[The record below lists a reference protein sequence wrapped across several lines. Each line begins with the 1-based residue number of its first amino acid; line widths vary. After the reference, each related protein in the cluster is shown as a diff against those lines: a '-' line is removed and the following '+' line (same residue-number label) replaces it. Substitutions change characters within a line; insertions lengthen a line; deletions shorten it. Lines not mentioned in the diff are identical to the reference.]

1 MAVTIVGNNTPTA
14 GGVVYG
20 DGTNYA
26 STAAGTSGQVLQ
38 SNGAS
43 APSWAAPATGALVFI
58 STQTVS
64 SSVAQV
70 DFTSGITSTY
80 DDYLLI
86 YEAVVGPTKPGIRVQ
101 KSGTFQTTNYNYVGV
116 QGQTTT
122 PTFAAGGGDTKA
134 RINGANGIS
143 GSNLSFGCVYLLNAN
158 NATGQT
164 CLTLQG
170 GSVGATGTA
179 NYANMFYATQT
190 TSAVVTGLR
199 FYDDDA
205 NNLTAGTFRLY
216 GIQKS

>member
-20 DGTNYA
+20 DGANYA
-26 STAAGTSGQVLQ
+26 STAAGFSGQVLT
-38 SNGAS
+38 SAGSSAPTWATPAS
-43 APSWAAPATGALVFI
+43 AMVFL

-101 KSGTFQTTNYNYVGV
+101 KSGTFQTTNYNYAGV
-116 QGQTTT
+116 QGQTGG
-122 PTFAAGGGDTKA
+122 PTFAASSGDTKA